1 MTISQEL
8 YQQLIL
14 DHNKNPRNFGV
25 MKTASHKAE
34 GFNPVCGDHY
44 HVFADVGADG
54 VITEVKFDGT
64 GCAISKASASLMT
77 QAIKGKTVAEA
88 KAIFEQFH
96 AMVLR
101 KLDPDKDENKL
112 GKLAVFSGI
121 WQYPARVKCA
131 ALSWH
136 TLNGALNESQEP
148 ITTE

>member
-136 TLNGALNESQEP
+136 TLNGALNESQES